1 MSSVVEPYT
10 RKELQFK
17 IADLEKRNLQLTTD
31 FWKLHKVF
39 SDLQSEHNKL
49 LGVEVST
56 EAKDYTLR
64 PLKVTS

>member
-49 LGVEVST
+49 LGVA